1 MTFRKEFSN
10 GRFLLS
16 IISFCLCLSTT
27 SSFTTKKPYRTIV
40 TNARQRNLN
49 NNDDGYNSFIGKSNP
64 IAIAI
69 NKNFKKQNLIVSMTD
84 NDDSNDD
91 GLKEEWDRRKFMK
104 ELCKSTS
111 IGMVGISSFLYHV
124 EPSEAGEVGAKITKA
139 VTQSDLGIS
148 VRKSVVKGAQIADQ
162 LDGKW
167 EKFSDTYGLGSERS
181 KRDARP
187 KPKDIPPL
195 QPLNSDI
202 ATLLLQASDKVCFFS
217 HFIIIIID

>member
-1 MTFRKEFSN
+1 MIVRKEYSN
-10 GRFLLS
+10 RWVVLS

-27 SSFTTKKPYRTIV
+27 SSFTTKNPYRTIV
-40 TNARQRNLN
+40 TNVRQRNLN
-49 NNDDGYNSFIGKSNP
+49 NDNADGYNSFIGKSNG
-64 IAIAI
+64 IDR
-69 NKNFKKQNLIVSMTD
+69 NFKKQNLIVGMAD
-84 NDDSNDD
+84 NNHDDD